1 MSFLIVTSLIVFID
15 SISSIAI
22 VGVMRGG
29 GDTKYSMYVD
39 VLTLWLLSI
48 PLGLIG
54 GLVLH
59 LPALITY
66 ILLRIDV
73 PIKAILCYLR
83 MKSGKWVHNV
93 TRGEIPQ

>member
-1 MSFLIVTSLIVFID
+1 MSFLIVFID
-15 SISSIAI
+15 SISTIAI

-93 TRGEIPQ
+93 TREEISQ